1 MLAWFVSWLSPM
13 ALLEGGTNTMNTL
26 LTLIGTVLDSVIDW
40 VEAIITMVLTAGNEI
55 LLLPLILTFIA
66 FAIGV
71 FFHFVRS

>member
-1 MLAWFVSWLSPM
+1 MLLAIEGEVANM
-13 ALLEGGTNTMNTL
+13 TALLS
-26 LTLIGTVLDSVIDW
+26 LIGQVLTSVIGW
-40 VEAIITMVLTAGNEI
+40 VQQIVTMVLTSGNEI